1 MGREEKQQT
10 VGILGGTF
18 DPVHKGHLEVAR
30 TVLSRYQLDRIIF
43 IPAFSP
49 PHKDRNLAPF
59 SHRVAMLEEA
69 LEGNDNMSV
78 SILEAERDTPSYTVE
93 TLQELHLRMESCTF
107 FLIMGA
113 DMFVEIELWYRYRE
127 LFKMAHFIVAARPG
141 ISRGRVASQIARL
154 PGEFSYDSTP
164 QMWTRN
170 DGFKIFYYAD
180 IAESIS
186 SSAIRSLLAEGSSVA
201 EYLTAPVR
209 EYIKQHGLYRNSGS
223 SH

>member
-30 TVLSRYQLDRIIF
+30 TVLNRYQLDQIIF

-93 TLQELHLRMESCTF
+93 TLQELHLRMESCVF

-113 DMFVEIELWYRYRE
+113 DM
-127 LFKMAHFIVAARPG
+127 
-141 ISRGRVASQIARL
+141 
-154 PGEFSYDSTP
+154 
-164 QMWTRN
+164 
-170 DGFKIFYYAD
+170 
-180 IAESIS
+180 
-186 SSAIRSLLAEGSSVA
+186 LLINQF
-201 EYLTAPVR
+201 VR
-209 EYIKQHGLYRNSGS
+209 ENLIECFNECCPRSFGDM
-223 SH
+223 